1 MTTPQQFLWVEKYR
15 PMAIQDCILPDSVK
29 KQFQQF
35 IAKGEV
41 PNLLLSGTAGTGK
54 TTIARALCTELNCDY
69 IVINGS
75 DEGRQIDTLRTKI
88 KQFASAVSFEGKTKV
103 VILDEADYMNRD
115 SVQPALRGFIEQF
128 AENCRFI
135 FTCNYSNRLIDPLH
149 SRTTVIDFKLAP
161 SDRPV
166 LASKF
171 LKRME
176 YILTNE
182 GVEYNQRVL
191 AELLNKHFPDYR
203 RVINELQ
210 RYSVGGNIDEGI
222 LSNFQEVNAK
232 ALIES
237 LREKDWRK
245 MRQWVANNVDTDPQ
259 AIFRQIYDILLPE
272 VKSPARLVLDIA
284 DYQYKAAFVAD
295 QEINLTACLTQI
307 MVDSEFKYC
316 LL

>member
-15 PMAIQDCILPDSVK
+15 PMHIQDCILPESVK

-176 YILTNE
+176 YILDTE

-210 RYSVGGNIDEGI
+210 RYSAGGIIDEGI
-222 LSNFQEVNAK
+222 LSNFKEVNAK
-232 ALIES
+232 ALLDS

-245 MRQWVANNVDTDPQ
+245 MRQWVVNNVDTDPQ
-259 AIFRQIYDILLPE
+259 GIFRQIYDIVLPE
-272 VKSPARLVLDIA
+272 VKSIPQLVLLIG

-295 QEINLTACLTQI
+295 QEINLTACLTEI
-307 MVDSEFKYC
+307 MANVEFK
-316 LL
+316 

>member
-1 MTTPQQFLWVEKYR
+1 MTTPEQFLWVERYR
-15 PMAIQDCILPDSVK
+15 PRVIEDCILPEAVK
-29 KQFQQF
+29 KQFKQF
-35 IAKGEV
+35 ISKKEI
-41 PNLLLSGTAGTGK
+41 PNLLLSGSAGTGK
-54 TTIARALCTELNCDY
+54 TTIARALCNELDCDY
-69 IVINGS
+69 IIINGS

-135 FTCNYSNRLIDPLH
+135 FTCNYANRLIDPLH

-176 YILTNE
+176 YILDTE

-307 MVDSEFKYC
+307 MVDSEFK
-316 LL
+316 